1 MNYLN
6 WGSVQKET
14 ILFRGC
20 KVVDCSGHGG
30 IILSPSLLTSH
41 PCFNKI
47 KDYDFSAFRLSSG
60 SYAFEEDMDANIIL
74 VCLPQSVL
82 SQHYKA
88 CLTTEG
94 YQQFIEDRL
103 NAVKNTYPE
112 IFTLITGIELSIFD
126 SQSLFQGHLK
136 NQSGLLFRNASFSG
150 DNIPE
155 GFIAIDVSSDEKL
168 KMGQYLIPKDLHEKI
183 KYPVGRLGFI
193 PLDPSILTT
202 PFELDIWTP
211 SSRNKQA
218 KADHYYISHIR
229 KMNDEQQ
236 RFLVL
241 AYNYQTQSKLC
252 FEMTEQYYN
261 SSNISDNGIQV
272 DENLDVIDAPFIN
285 KSTMTAEQFIN

>member
-6 WGSVQKET
+6 WGSVQQET

-74 VCLPQSVL
+74 ACLPQSVL
-82 SQHYKA
+82 SRHYKA
-88 CLTTEG
+88 CLTADG
-94 YQQFIEDRL
+94 YQQFIEGRL
-103 NAVKNTYPE
+103 NAVKNAYPE
-112 IFTLITGIELSIFD
+112 VFTLITGIELSIFD
-126 SQSLFQGHLK
+126 SQALFQDHLK

-150 DNIPE
+150 YNIPE

-202 PFELDIWTP
+202 PFELDLWTP
-211 SSRNKQA
+211 SSRKKEV
-218 KADHYYISHIR
+218 KADHYYISHTR
-229 KMNDEQQ
+229 KMNDEHK
-236 RFLVL
+236 RLIVL

-252 FEMTEQYYN
+252 FEMAEEYYN
-261 SSNISDNGIQV
+261 SSNLSDNGIQV
-272 DENLDVIDAPFIN
+272 DENLDVIDAPFIS
-285 KSTMTAEQFIN
+285 KSTMTAEHFIN